1 MYIIYMEHITYG
13 IEKSW
18 KWLSNF
24 HFHFLSFTESTM
36 HSSCHLLG
44 SRRYF
49 STLIFQPWHNN

>member
-24 HFHFLSFTESTM
+24 HFHFLSLKAQCTQVVISLVLDVIF
-36 HSSCHLLG
+36 LL
-44 SRRYF
+44 
-49 STLIFQPWHNN
+49 